1 MIGFYMD
8 FLLIFTAVLGAN
20 IFTVA
25 FVYCMVRIH
34 KRDVAEIALP
44 VPELLIA
51 LLVLVLFIAGFIV
64 YQTNA
69 V

>member
-8 FLLIFTAVLGAN
+8 FLSVFIAVLGAN

-34 KRDVAEIALP
+34 KRDVAGVTLP
-44 VPELLIA
+44 VPELLIT

-64 YQTNA
+64 HQTNA